1 MGARPLLS
9 TVPKDGSVAG
19 VFQSLEMDRNGLNG
33 KMQRESRRDA
43 CDTSRR
49 SETRDTSE
57 RPARLV
63 EGEKFIDKNCH
74 NVTVSFNEVF
84 DRGCSGTVRE
94 DVLFSQRIG
103 IVG

>member
-1 MGARPLLS
+1 MQKKRG
-9 TVPKDGSVAG
+9 
-19 VFQSLEMDRNGLNG
+19 GLQG
-33 KMQRESRRDA
+33 ESM
-43 CDTSRR
+43 
-49 SETRDTSE
+49 